1 MPFTK
6 FSKRE
11 FHILKLDYLIAS
23 VRMPCIC
30 LFGFGVLAL
39 FMCSLFYNF
48 LVLSKVLPV
57 NSRRWHYMIQ
67 IINYSSF
74 FRVALY
80 FPYSF
85 FLMWL
90 GLVSSFNDEIGITG
104 AILTKLDGDSRG
116 GAALSVKEVFWL
128 PKLLRIFLF
137 YRCIKKLL
145 IHYNTTHLIGPINGR
160 YIITSLH

>member
-1 MPFTK
+1 
-6 FSKRE
+6 
-11 FHILKLDYLIAS
+11 
-23 VRMPCIC
+23 
-30 LFGFGVLAL
+30 
-39 FMCSLFYNF
+39 
-48 LVLSKVLPV
+48 
-57 NSRRWHYMIQ
+57 MIQ

-116 GAALSVKEVFWL
+116 GAALSIKEA
-128 PKLLRIFLF
+128 
-137 YRCIKKLL
+137 
-145 IHYNTTHLIGPINGR
+145 
-160 YIITSLH
+160 S